1 MSIGEVLS
9 LLRADFPEISIS
21 KIRFLEAEGLIEPE
35 RTQSGYRKFTHR
47 DVERL
52 RYVLTS
58 QREHYLPLKVIK
70 VDPKSKRIVLSVSA
84 WLKNHSEDEVN
95 AFMEAH
101 PKRDIE
107 IPVSTSSSSDMD
119 DMDDVDIPSEGD
131 GESSDS

>member
-1 MSIGEVLS
+1 
-9 LLRADFPEISIS
+9 
-21 KIRFLEAEGLIEPE
+21 
-35 RTQSGYRKFTHR
+35 
-47 DVERL
+47 
-52 RYVLTS
+52 
-58 QREHYLPLKVIK
+58 
-70 VDPKSKRIVLSVSA
+70 VSA